1 MLAKALQTEIILK
14 NRITAK
20 EPDMDRFD
28 EARTNA
34 SYLGALNENDDPMLR
49 HAKDNLLQAKKALRL
64 AQEAYDALASLPPPK
79 LITSR
84 RKQLQRHRSST
95 GEGAH
100 AQPQK
105 SEPSA
110 TKRSLRVQGR
120 SRTPSFYKGFQP
132 DIRIEQPVEEL
143 LALFERVQSLDD
155 FARELGITRRNA
167 IHALKSAGIDVF
179 EAIAKDW
186 ENGQSLRVL
195 SQKHGPT
202 PQTISNWIKS
212 TGREIKPR
220 NSNEKYNRKRVD
232 ELFDDGWTTNKIA
245 KTIKLSWAT
254 VQKCKASW
262 WIAKTRQA

>member
-1 MLAKALQTEIILK
+1 MAKALQTEIIFK

-28 EARTNA
+28 EAHTNA
-34 SYLGALNENDDPMLR
+34 SYLGALNEKDDPMLR
-49 HAKDNLLQAKKALRL
+49 HAKDNLLRAKEALRL
-64 AQEAYDALASLPPPK
+64 AQEAYDALASLHSLK
-79 LITSR
+79 LIPSR

-110 TKRSLRVQGR
+110 TKRSLRVQRR

-143 LALFERVQSLDD
+143 LALFERVQFLDP

-167 IHALKSAGIDVF
+167 IHALKTAGIDVY

-186 ENGQSLRVL
+186 DNNVSLREL
-195 SQKHGPT
+195 SIKHGPM

-220 NSNEKYNRKRVD
+220 NSNEKYDRAQIYK
-232 ELFDDGWTTNKIA
+232 LFDDGRTTNDIA
-245 KTIKLSWAT
+245 KTMELSWAT
-254 VQKCKASW
+254 VQKCKGDW
-262 WIAKTRQA
+262 WVAKTRQA